1 MDNNI
6 VYIVIVWEM
15 VLGVVLENMF
25 VFEDKLFIEGN

>member
-25 VFEDKLFIEGN
+25 VFEDKLFSEGN